1 MALVA
6 GITGG
11 CAAKKSAS
19 GYRVGD
25 TVDLAR
31 IAVTDLDGQ
40 PLDWQEYQDKAL
52 VLNYFASW

>member
-1 MALVA
+1 
-6 GITGG
+6 
-11 CAAKKSAS
+11 
-19 GYRVGD
+19 
-25 TVDLAR
+25 VDLAR